1 VSKNVV
7 FMISVVHDQRS
18 EDQGYEWSI
27 KSWKK
32 WCDKND
38 CELFI
43 LEETLLPI
51 KDMKLTWQR
60 YYLFDILESNGID
73 YNQIL
78 MVDSDTIVHPNSP
91 NFFELS
97 ENKYCG
103 VVNPLSD
110 WILRS
115 IEVYSKAIFKEDKMI
130 PYYNYI
136 NGGFQIVNKEHKD
149 FFKTMTDFYHSNKL
163 ELLNIQ
169 NNYHLGSDQTP
180 LNFLLDINK
189 ISCKLLS
196 YKFNM
201 QELVRIEALSD
212 DMIHTKMGW
221 VYHFNAWPK
230 PNPRYWMEKTYRS
243 LYEK

>member
-1 VSKNVV
+1 
-7 FMISVVHDQRS
+7 
-18 EDQGYEWSI
+18 
-27 KSWKK
+27 
-32 WCDKND
+32 
-38 CELFI
+38 
-43 LEETLLPI
+43 
-51 KDMKLTWQR
+51 MKLTWQR
-60 YYLFDILESNGID
+60 YYLFDILESNDID

-115 IEVYSKAIFKEDKMI
+115 IEVYSKAIFKEDKMV
-130 PYYNYI
+130 PYYNYM

-149 FFKTMTDFYHSNKL
+149 FFKIMTDFYHSNKPELL
-163 ELLNIQ
+163 ELQ

-201 QELVRIEALSD
+201 QELVRTEALSD

-221 VYHFNAWPK
+221 VYHFNTWPK
-230 PNPRYWMEKTYRS
+230 PNPRYWLEKTYRY
-243 LYEK
+243 LNG